1 MTLREIASW
10 RYSICA
16 VCDDSGRCQV
26 EEFLLESRRA
36 YPKAVRD
43 MTSTLRDYA
52 PQHGPP
58 FEVDERAKRLRDD
71 ICELK
76 AWQGIRKRKRTVRM
90 GLRIFFFEDQKTI
103 VCTTGF
109 LKPSVTPEGELDEA
123 VRLRAAYFDHKQAGT
138 LHLLTGWGV

>member
-10 RYSICA
+10 RYSIYA

-26 EEFLLESRRA
+26 EELLLESRRT
-36 YPKAVRD
+36 YHKAVRD
-43 MTSTLRDYA
+43 MISTLRDYA

-71 ICELK
+71 ICEFK
-76 AWQGIRKRKRTVRM
+76 AWQEIRKRKRTMRM
-90 GLRIFFFEDQKTI
+90 GLRILFFEDQRTI

-123 VRLRAAYFDHKQAGT
+123 VRLRGVYFDHKQAGS

>member
-10 RYSICA
+10 RYSIFA

-26 EEFLLESRRA
+26 EEFLLECRRA

-43 MTSTLRDYA
+43 MNATLRDYA

-71 ICELK
+71 ISELK
-76 AWQGIRKRKRTVRM
+76 AWQGIRRRKRIVRM
-90 GLRIFFFEDQKTI
+90 GLRVLFFEDQSTI

-109 LKPSVTPEGELDEA
+109 LKPSVTPEGELDQA
-123 VRLRAAYFDHKQAGT
+123 VQLRSVYFGHKQAGE
-138 LHLLTGWGV
+138 LHLLRGWGV

>member
-10 RYSICA
+10 RYSIFA

-43 MTSTLRDYA
+43 MSSTLRDYA

-71 ICELK
+71 ICEFK
-76 AWQGIRKRKRTVRM
+76 AWQEIRRRKRIVRR
-90 GLRIFFFEDQKTI
+90 GLRVLFFEDQRAI

-109 LKPSVTPEGELDEA
+109 LKLSVTPEGELAEA
-123 VRLRAAYFDHKQAGT
+123 VRLRSVYFADKRAGS
-138 LHLLTGWGV
+138 LQLLRGWGV